1 MDDAHQAAL
10 HARHNP
16 TTGECLILRSG
27 SPGVGRQGLRLATLA
42 LAVLLLLAAC
52 TEGAPADPSAVDRQS
67 VVEPRAAIER
77 VVVIVIDATHA
88 AHLGCYGGPEQLTP
102 RIDELA
108 ERGVRF
114 ERAFSNNTWTL
125 PSTVSLLTGQ
135 LQEHHG
141 VITNRHRLGSE
152 LPMLPE
158 LFQRAGWLTG
168 AFVEMIYGSAVFG
181 LDRGFDDYH
190 YYSIKAGAHP
200 LTMGTAVVG
209 WLEEHRD
216 DRYLLYVH
224 LRRPHSPYDRNP
236 TVQRQLAPGCPLAD
250 GSQDEL
256 LAHADSKVH
265 DGLEPVQA
273 DHVRHLY
280 RGNLGAVDHTVGRL
294 LATLAG
300 DDHALVL
307 LTSDHGEALGQHG
320 HWGHG
325 HSLDAECVDIPL
337 IVAGPGVVQ
346 GVDPDPA
353 CTVDVMP
360 TLLDLCGVPSP
371 SDLAGRSLAPRLMG
385 EKAGRAPDSGR
396 AGGGAGVSSEDAS
409 AALQPMAFSSAY
421 RHQRIALQGV
431 ILGDLKLVLDQEGGA
446 QLFDRRA
453 DPGDTRDISAE
464 HPGAFAR
471 MLSWAESRRDL
482 GATLPL
488 SGVEPFDVNEEQLR
502 ALGYTR

>member
-1 MDDAHQAAL
+1 MDDAELTAL
-10 HARHNP
+10 LVRDDP
-16 TTGECLILRSG
+16 TSGAILAIPVG
-27 SPGVGRQGLRLATLA
+27 SPRVGGQLSILASLA
-42 LAVLLLLAAC
+42 WLLLLTAC
-52 TEGAPADPSAVDRQS
+52 GGESESVPAEQLAGDLQS
-67 VVEPRAAIER
+67 VAEPSAAIER

-108 ERGVRF
+108 GRGMRF

-141 VITNRHRLGSE
+141 VITNRHRLGPE
-152 LPMLPE
+152 VPMLPE
-158 LFQRAGWLTG
+158 LFQSAGWLTG

-200 LTMGTAVVG
+200 LTMGTALER
-209 WLEEHRD
+209 WLAEHRD
-216 DRYLLYVH
+216 DRYMLYVH

-236 TVQRQLAPGCPLAD
+236 KVQRQLAPMCPLAD

-265 DGLEPVQA
+265 NGLEPEQA
-273 DHVRHLY
+273 DHVEHLY
-280 RGNLGAVDHTVGRL
+280 RGNLAAVDETVGRL
-294 LATLAG
+294 IDVLAG
-300 DDHALVL
+300 DDQALVL

-320 HWGHG
+320 H
-325 HSLDAECVDIPL
+325 SLDAECVDIPL
-337 IVAGPGVVQ
+337 IVWGPGVEA

-353 CTVDVMP
+353 CTVDVLP
-360 TLLDLCGVPSP
+360 TLLELCGVASP
-371 SDLAGRSLAPRLMG
+371 PDLAGRSFAPRL
-385 EKAGRAPDSGR
+385 SGGT
-396 AGGGAGVSSEDAS
+396 AEP
-409 AALQPMAFSSAY
+409 QPMAFSSAY
-421 RHQRIALQGV
+421 RNQRVALQGV

-453 DPGDTRDISAE
+453 DPGDTRDVSAE
-464 HPGAFAR
+464 HPDAFAR
-471 MLSWAESRRDL
+471 MLSWAEDRREL

-488 SGVEPFDVNEEQLR
+488 SGAEEFDVNEEQLR